1 MASGIDHEQLKLLR
15 QLLDLQLRQT
25 KALEAIA
32 QRIEEATLYEG
43 WVNVKLK
50 K

>member
-25 KALEAIA
+25 KALETIA
-32 QRIEEATLYEG
+32 LRIEEATFLDG
-43 WVNVKLK
+43 WVNVRLTK
-50 K
+50 